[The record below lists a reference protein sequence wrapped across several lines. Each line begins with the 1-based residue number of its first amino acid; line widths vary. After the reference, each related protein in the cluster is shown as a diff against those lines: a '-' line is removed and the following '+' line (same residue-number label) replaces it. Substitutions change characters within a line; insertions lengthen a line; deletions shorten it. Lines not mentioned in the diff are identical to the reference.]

1 MSGKV
6 TTHFRNET
14 LSDAVLESPVDCFE
28 RGLRRRLLVGLVA
41 LLILLLLWLG
51 AKLVL

>member
-6 TTHFRNET
+6 TTQFSNET
-14 LSDAVLESPVDCFE
+14 LTDEVLESPVDCFE
-28 RGLRRRLLVGLVA
+28 RGLRRRFLVGLAA

-51 AKLVL
+51 AKVVL